1 MPEFESDSRRLK
13 MLTRLG
19 DDVVYTPNGGAAVT
33 IKAYIDLTVE
43 LENVATGAVTGSQP
57 MGEARTSDLTGTI
70 EDGLDSILFD
80 GVTYL
85 IKEPKDDGTGMTE
98 FLMEVQT

>member
-1 MPEFESDSRRLK
+1 MPDFESDSRRFK
-13 MLTRLG
+13 MLARLG

-43 LENVATGAVTGSQP
+43 VHNIATGTVTGNQP
-57 MGEARTSDLTGTI
+57 MGEARTSDLTGTLTD
-70 EDGLDSILFD
+70 ELDTILFD

-98 FLMEVQT
+98 FLMEVQ